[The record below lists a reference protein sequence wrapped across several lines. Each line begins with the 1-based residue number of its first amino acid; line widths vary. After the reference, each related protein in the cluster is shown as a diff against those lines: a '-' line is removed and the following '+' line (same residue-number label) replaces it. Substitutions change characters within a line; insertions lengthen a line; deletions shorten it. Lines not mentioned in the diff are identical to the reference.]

1 MKPNRLTFAR
11 SLALRLLPSLLALAG
26 YAHAQNQTVSGNL
39 TVTNGLITGT
49 TGTGGGMELRL
60 GGLVIAK
67 GTLNSSPALATADEG
82 AGTRLLWHPK
92 KAAFR
97 AGTVTGTLWDEANIG
112 AWSTA
117 FGRDT
122 DASGEG
128 STAMGIESYAR
139 GLCSTAIGCSAGATG
154 EGSTAI
160 GYSVTVSGDYTTAL
174 GIFTLASGSASTA
187 MGSSTSASGF
197 ASTAMG
203 FATEANAHSS
213 LALGRYNIGDG
224 NPTSWIPTDPLFEIG
239 NGTEWNNR
247 KNALTVFKN
256 GNMDV
261 QGVVTCAPG
270 GDIPMFTGN

>member
-1 MKPNRLTFAR
+1 M
-11 SLALRLLPSLLALAG
+11 
-26 YAHAQNQTVSGNL
+26 
-39 TVTNGLITGT
+39 
-49 TGTGGGMELRL
+49 
-60 GGLVIAK
+60 
-67 GTLNSSPALATADEG
+67 
-82 AGTRLLWHPK
+82 
-92 KAAFR
+92 
-97 AGTVTGTLWDEANIG
+97 
-112 AWSTA
+112 
-117 FGRDT
+117 
-122 DASGEG
+122 
-128 STAMGIESYAR
+128 
-139 GLCSTAIGCSAGATG
+139 
-154 EGSTAI
+154 
-160 GYSVTVSGDYTTAL
+160 TVSGDYTTAL